1 MASAVIAIHQK
12 RRSSALAAQL
22 QKLDDDV
29 LCPPEER
36 RRSGRMEKKMTASK
50 AQARPGTDGTTW
62 LPRFAVLNDEKLAFV
77 KAEGDDSIIDFIPLS
92 EVEAVSLQHV
102 DKDEDNAGVSSL
114 PRPASFKS
122 SQGSLKVLPKEQ
134 SKTSQEYHL
143 IIQTVADGFNSGRR
157 YVHRVPPE
165 DAEVSLGR
173 TRSLAR
179 DAGAE
184 TFVLFAALP
193 QNLSATAFAGP
204 AYRMP

>member
-92 EVEAVSLQHV
+92 EVEAVSLQQNV
-102 DKDEDNAGVSSL
+102 TLSARSPSSSL
-114 PRPASFKS
+114 AAMELTKS
-122 SQGSLKVLPKEQ
+122 PVSILSTTPVC
-134 SKTSQEYHL
+134 
-143 IIQTVADGFNSGRR
+143 FRSGRS
-157 YVHRVPPE
+157 P
-165 DAEVSLGR
+165 SG
-173 TRSLAR
+173 
-179 DAGAE
+179 
-184 TFVLFAALP
+184 
-193 QNLSATAFAGP
+193 LSP
-204 AYRMP
+204 M

>member
-1 MASAVIAIHQK
+1 MI
-12 RRSSALAAQL
+12 
-22 QKLDDDV
+22 
-29 LCPPEER
+29 
-36 RRSGRMEKKMTASK
+36 ASK

-114 PRPASFKS
+114 QRIASKS
-122 SQGSLKVLPKEQ
+122 SQGSLKVLPKDQ

-173 TRSLAR
+173 TWSLAR